1 MLIIDDLEA
10 VWVIPATVM
19 ADELETNLRLL
30 KQYIDDPPSFEDGK
44 SGADLLRRK
53 VAQKEYSDTDDTL
66 SDLSG
71 SESSSKPRKPS
82 KKRKRRDVDDE
93 ELNARKEKRRIADLE
108 KRAMIKSAARIVD
121 SDDDDDEEFFERERE
136 LRKRMSRRALEGEL
150 PSNGTRKTTAKTKRP
165 EKQRN
170 GLDTDVEKER
180 SVHAEITEIGVEKSI
195 SSISRD
201 EIDSEESE
209 NGDIDVVRMVK
220 KRKVRRAVSI
230 SSDE

>member
-53 VAQKEYSDTDDTL
+53 VARKEYSDTDDTL

-136 LRKRMSRRALEGEL
+136 LRERMSRKALEGEL
-150 PSNGTRKTTAKTKRP
+150 PSSGTRKTIAKTKRL

-170 GLDTDVEKER
+170 VLDTNVEKER
-180 SVHAEITEIGVEKSI
+180 SVNAEITEIEVEKSV
-195 SSISRD
+195 SSISID

-209 NGDIDVVRMVK
+209 NGDLNDVRTVK